1 MVKDAATSKST
12 GAPVFPARKW
22 PVARRV
28 GRAGTWV
35 EAAEKALDVPAD
47 ALTVRRAAP
56 RTVRPPATQRMQQ
69 MSEFKSTRIA
79 PAEGKLAV
87 LLPGMGAV
95 ATTFIAGVEAARRG
109 LGRPIG
115 SLTQLAHIRL
125 GKRSEKR
132 WQKIQDFVPLAPLS
146 DLAFGGWDPIPDDAY
161 TAAVKARVLGPEL
174 LTPLKEF
181 LSAIKPMA

>member
-56 RTVRPPATQRMQQ
+56 RTVRPPAAQRMQQ

-87 LLPGMGAV
+87 LLPGMGAA

-115 SLTQLAHIRL
+115 SLTRLAEPRL
-125 GKRSEKR
+125 GERSGSSS
-132 WQKIQDFVPLAPLS
+132 QD
-146 DLAFGGWDPIPDDAY
+146 IAY
-161 TAAVKARVLGPEL
+161 VLP
-174 LTPLKEF
+174 
-181 LSAIKPMA
+181 